1 MNEEDFKQLKRIIN
15 LMPGMPLIT
24 FREPDGGWYMDAH
37 SVHWTHQGEGYSE
50 QIYESHNTVGDYMIV
65 NLRLST
71 GCTETNIF
79 HMGNMKNPLDIS
91 E

>member
-1 MNEEDFKQLKRIIN
+1 MNEQDFKELKRILN

-24 FREPDGGWYMDAH
+24 FSEADSWWMDDICVYWVEDG
-37 SVHWTHQGEGYSE
+37 EEYSE
-50 QIYESHNTVGDYMIV
+50 EIYEAQNTIGDYMIV

-79 HMGNMKNPLDIS
+79 PMGKKTS
-91 E
+91 